1 MYLSQAL
8 NVPLEDIDVFDGEEG
23 IVTYNI
29 RSTDYKT
36 AKTTTISS
44 FENILNNIGG
54 SEISVTDIQ
63 IEPNIVAKTVG
74 NY

>member
-1 MYLSQAL
+1 MSQSL
-8 NVPLEDIDVFDGEEG
+8 DVPLKDVDVFDDDKG

-36 AKTTTISS
+36 ANTTTTSS

-63 IEPNIVAKTVG
+63 IEPNVVAKTVG